1 MNNSATYLLAALR
14 EKIKEMLDLQN
25 KINEKV
31 HPHWRE
37 QNFEWYRAI
46 WVECAE
52 LLDHYGWKWWKKQSP
67 NQAQIELELVDIW
80 HFGLSV
86 LLSNYDIEK
95 SISLISE
102 GMTDQRGSGKFRENL
117 EDFTSN
123 TLQTRSFD
131 LKRFNQVMNDVGL
144 TFEKLYVGYISK
156 NVLNSFR
163 QDKGYQAG
171 TYIKDWS
178 GIEDNEYLIRLA
190 SKMDPK
196 SENFSSKLYT
206 LMEKEY
212 EAHSSK
218 K

>member
-1 MNNSATYLLAALR
+1 MKGEALR

-80 HFGLSV
+80 HFGLSI

-102 GMTDQRGSGKFRENL
+102 GIMDQRGSGKFRENL

-171 TYIKDWS
+171 TYIKDWG

-196 SENFSSKLYT
+196 SENFSSELYT

>member
-1 MNNSATYLLAALR
+1 MKGEALR

-80 HFGLSV
+80 HFGLSI
-86 LLSNYDIEK
+86 LLSKYDIEK

-171 TYIKDWS
+171 TYIKDWG

-196 SENFSSKLYT
+196 SENFSSELYT
-206 LMEKEY
+206 LMEREY

>member
-1 MNNSATYLLAALR
+1 MKGEALR

-31 HPHWRE
+31 HPNWRE

-80 HFGLSV
+80 HFGLSI

-102 GMTDQRGSGKFRENL
+102 GMIDQRGSGKFRENL

-171 TYIKDWS
+171 TYIKDWG

-190 SKMDPK
+190 SKMDPR
-196 SENFSSKLYT
+196 SENFSSELYT

>member
-1 MNNSATYLLAALR
+1 MKGEALR

-80 HFGLSV
+80 HFGLSI

-102 GMTDQRGSGKFRENL
+102 GMIDQRGSGKFRENL

-171 TYIKDWS
+171 TYIKDWG

-190 SKMDPK
+190 SKIDPK
-196 SENFSSKLYT
+196 SENFSSELYT
-206 LMEKEY
+206 LMENEY

>member
-1 MNNSATYLLAALR
+1 MKGEALR

-80 HFGLSV
+80 HFGLSI

-102 GMTDQRGSGKFRENL
+102 GMIDQRGSGKFRENL

-131 LKRFNQVMNDVGL
+131 LKTFNQVMNDVGL

-171 TYIKDWS
+171 TYIKDWG

-196 SENFSSKLYT
+196 SENFSSELYT

>member
-1 MNNSATYLLAALR
+1 MKGEALR

-80 HFGLSV
+80 HFGLSI
-86 LLSNYDIEK
+86 LLSNYDVEK

-102 GMTDQRGSGKFRENL
+102 GMIDQRGSGKFRENL

-171 TYIKDWS
+171 TYIKDWG

-190 SKMDPK
+190 SKIDPK
-196 SENFSSKLYT
+196 SEIFSSELYT

>member
-1 MNNSATYLLAALR
+1 MKGEALR

-80 HFGLSV
+80 HFGLSI

-102 GMTDQRGSGKFRENL
+102 GMIDQRGSGKFRENL

-171 TYIKDWS
+171 TYIKDWG
-178 GIEDNEYLIRLA
+178 GIEDNEYLISLA

-196 SENFSSKLYT
+196 SENFSSELYT

>member
-1 MNNSATYLLAALR
+1 MKGEALR

-80 HFGLSV
+80 HFGLSI

-117 EDFTSN
+117 EEFTSN

-171 TYIKDWS
+171 TYIKDWG

-196 SENFSSKLYT
+196 SENFSSELYT

>member
-1 MNNSATYLLAALR
+1 MKGEALR

-80 HFGLSV
+80 HFGLSI

-102 GMTDQRGSGKFRENL
+102 GMIDQRGSGKFRENL

-171 TYIKDWS
+171 TYIKDWG

-196 SENFSSKLYT
+196 SENFSSELYT
-206 LMEKEY
+206 LMEREY

>member
-1 MNNSATYLLAALR
+1 MKGEALR
-14 EKIKEMLDLQN
+14 EKIREMLDLQN

-80 HFGLSV
+80 HFGLSI

-95 SISLISE
+95 SISLIAE
-102 GMTDQRGSGKFRENL
+102 GMIDQRGSGRFRENL

-171 TYIKDWS
+171 TYIKDWG

-196 SENFSSKLYT
+196 SENFSSELYT

>member
-1 MNNSATYLLAALR
+1 MKGEALR

-80 HFGLSV
+80 HFGLSI

-102 GMTDQRGSGKFRENL
+102 GIIDQRGSGKFRENL

-163 QDKGYQAG
+163 QDKGYQTGA
-171 TYIKDWS
+171 YIKDW
-178 GIEDNEYLIRLA
+178 GGTEDNEYLIRFA

-196 SENFSSKLYT
+196 SKNFSSELYT

>member
-1 MNNSATYLLAALR
+1 MKGEALR

-80 HFGLSV
+80 HFGLSI

-102 GMTDQRGSGKFRENL
+102 DMIDQRGSGKFRENL

-171 TYIKDWS
+171 TYIKDWG

-190 SKMDPK
+190 SKIDPK
-196 SENFSSKLYT
+196 SENFSSELYT
-206 LMEKEY
+206 LMEREY

>member
-1 MNNSATYLLAALR
+1 MKGEALR

-46 WVECAE
+46 WIECAE

-80 HFGLSV
+80 HFGLSI

-102 GMTDQRGSGKFRENL
+102 GMMDQRGSGKFRENL

-171 TYIKDWS
+171 TYIKDWG

-196 SENFSSKLYT
+196 SENFSSELYT

>member
-1 MNNSATYLLAALR
+1 MKGEALR

-80 HFGLSV
+80 HFGLSI

-102 GMTDQRGSGKFRENL
+102 GMIDQRGSGKFRENL

-171 TYIKDWS
+171 TYIKDWG

-196 SENFSSKLYT
+196 SENFSSELYT
-206 LMEKEY
+206 LMEREY
-212 EAHSSK
+212 EVHSSK

>member
-1 MNNSATYLLAALR
+1 MKGEALR

-31 HPHWRE
+31 HPNWRE

-80 HFGLSV
+80 HFGLSI
-86 LLSNYDIEK
+86 LLSKYNIEK

-102 GMTDQRGSGKFRENL
+102 VMTDQRRSGKFRENL

-131 LKRFNQVMNDVGL
+131 LKRFNQIMNDVGL

-171 TYIKDWS
+171 TYIKDWG

-190 SKMDPK
+190 SKIDPK
-196 SENFSSKLYT
+196 SENFSSELYT
-206 LMEKEY
+206 LMEREY

>member
-1 MNNSATYLLAALR
+1 MKGEALR

-80 HFGLSV
+80 HFGLSI

-102 GMTDQRGSGKFRENL
+102 GMIDQRGSGKFRENL

-171 TYIKDWS
+171 TYIKDWG

-190 SKMDPK
+190 SKMDPE
-196 SENFSSKLYT
+196 SENFSSELYT

>member
-1 MNNSATYLLAALR
+1 MKGEALR

-67 NQAQIELELVDIW
+67 NQSQIELELVDIW
-80 HFGLSV
+80 HFGLSI
-86 LLSNYDIEK
+86 LLSKYDIEK

-102 GMTDQRGSGKFRENL
+102 GMIDQRGSGKFRENL
-117 EDFTSN
+117 EDFTSK
-123 TLQTRSFD
+123 TLQTRCFD

-171 TYIKDWS
+171 TYLKDWG

-196 SENFSSKLYT
+196 SENFSSELYT
-206 LMEKEY
+206 LMEREY

>member
-1 MNNSATYLLAALR
+1 MKGEALR

-67 NQAQIELELVDIW
+67 NQSQIELELVDIW
-80 HFGLSV
+80 HFGLSI
-86 LLSNYDIEK
+86 LLSKYDIEK

-102 GMTDQRGSGKFRENL
+102 GMIDQRGSGKFRENL

-171 TYIKDWS
+171 TYLKDWG

-196 SENFSSKLYT
+196 SENFSSELYT
-206 LMEKEY
+206 LMEREY

>member
-1 MNNSATYLLAALR
+1 MKGEALR

-80 HFGLSV
+80 HFGLSI

-102 GMTDQRGSGKFRENL
+102 GMIDQRGSGKFRENL

-131 LKRFNQVMNDVGL
+131 LKRFNQVMNDAGL

-171 TYIKDWS
+171 TYIKDWG
-178 GIEDNEYLIRLA
+178 GIEDNEYLIRYSL
-190 SKMDPK
+190 
-196 SENFSSKLYT
+196 SSIPPQSFIYVP
-206 LMEKEY
+206 
-212 EAHSSK
+212 A
-218 K
+218 

>member
-1 MNNSATYLLAALR
+1 MKGEALR

-80 HFGLSV
+80 HFGLSI

-102 GMTDQRGSGKFRENL
+102 GMIDQRGSGKFRENL

-171 TYIKDWS
+171 TYTKDWG

-196 SENFSSKLYT
+196 SENFSSELYT

>member
-1 MNNSATYLLAALR
+1 MKGEALR

-31 HPHWRE
+31 HPQWRE

-80 HFGLSV
+80 HFGLSI
-86 LLSNYDIEK
+86 LLSKYDMEK

-102 GMTDQRGSGKFRENL
+102 VMTDQRGSGKFRENL

-171 TYIKDWS
+171 TYIKDWG

-196 SENFSSKLYT
+196 SENFSSELYT

>member
-1 MNNSATYLLAALR
+1 MKGEALR

-80 HFGLSV
+80 HFGLSI

-102 GMTDQRGSGKFRENL
+102 GMIDQRGSGKFRENL

-171 TYIKDWS
+171 TYIKDWG

-190 SKMDPK
+190 SKMDPR
-196 SENFSSKLYT
+196 SENFSSELYT

>member
-1 MNNSATYLLAALR
+1 MKGEALR

-37 QNFEWYRAI
+37 QNFEGYRAI

-80 HFGLSV
+80 HFGLSI

-102 GMTDQRGSGKFRENL
+102 GMIDQRGSGKFRENL

-144 TFEKLYVGYISK
+144 TFEKLYVSYISK

-171 TYIKDWS
+171 TYIKDWG
-178 GIEDNEYLIRLA
+178 GIEDNEYLIRIA

-196 SENFSSKLYT
+196 SENFSSELYT

>member
-1 MNNSATYLLAALR
+1 MKGEALR

-80 HFGLSV
+80 HFGLSI
-86 LLSNYDIEK
+86 LLSKYDIEK

-102 GMTDQRGSGKFRENL
+102 GMIDQRGSGKFRENL
-117 EDFTSN
+117 EDFTSK

-171 TYIKDWS
+171 TYLKDWG

-196 SENFSSKLYT
+196 SENFSSELYT
-206 LMEKEY
+206 LMEREY

>member
-1 MNNSATYLLAALR
+1 MKGEALQ

-46 WVECAE
+46 WIECAE

-80 HFGLSV
+80 HFGLSI

-102 GMTDQRGSGKFRENL
+102 GMIDQRGSGKFRENL
-117 EDFTSN
+117 EDFTTN

-171 TYIKDWS
+171 TYIKDWG

-196 SENFSSKLYT
+196 SENFSSELYT

>member
-1 MNNSATYLLAALR
+1 MKGEALR

-31 HPHWRE
+31 HPNWRE

-80 HFGLSV
+80 HFGLSM

-95 SISLISE
+95 STSLISE
-102 GMTDQRGSGKFRENL
+102 GMIDQRGSGKFRENL

-171 TYIKDWS
+171 TYIKDWG

-196 SENFSSKLYT
+196 SENFSSELYT

>member
-1 MNNSATYLLAALR
+1 MKGEALR

-52 LLDHYGWKWWKKQSP
+52 LLDHYGWKWWKKQNP

-80 HFGLSV
+80 HFGLSI
-86 LLSNYDIEK
+86 LLSKYDIEK

-171 TYIKDWS
+171 TYIKDWG

-190 SKMDPK
+190 SKIDPK
-196 SENFSSKLYT
+196 SENFSSELYT
-206 LMEKEY
+206 LMEREY

>member
-1 MNNSATYLLAALR
+1 MKGEALR

-37 QNFEWYRAI
+37 QNFDWYRAI

-80 HFGLSV
+80 HFGLSI

-102 GMTDQRGSGKFRENL
+102 GMIDQRGSGKFRENL

-171 TYIKDWS
+171 TYIKDWG

-196 SENFSSKLYT
+196 SENFSSELYT

>member
-1 MNNSATYLLAALR
+1 MKGEALR

-80 HFGLSV
+80 HFGLSI

-102 GMTDQRGSGKFRENL
+102 GMIDQRGSGKFRENL

-171 TYIKDWS
+171 TYIKDWG

-190 SKMDPK
+190 SKMDPQ
-196 SENFSSKLYT
+196 SENFSSELYT

>member
-1 MNNSATYLLAALR
+1 MKGEALR

-80 HFGLSV
+80 HFGLSI

-102 GMTDQRGSGKFRENL
+102 GMIDQRGSGKFRENL

-171 TYIKDWS
+171 TYIKDWG

-196 SENFSSKLYT
+196 SENFSSELYT

-218 K
+218 KDNI

>member
-1 MNNSATYLLAALR
+1 MKGEALR

-80 HFGLSV
+80 HFGLSI

-102 GMTDQRGSGKFRENL
+102 GLIDQRGSGKFRENL
-117 EDFTSN
+117 EDFTS
-123 TLQTRSFD
+123 TSLQTRSFD

-171 TYIKDWS
+171 TYIKDWG

-196 SENFSSKLYT
+196 SENFSSELYT

>member
-1 MNNSATYLLAALR
+1 MKGEALR

-80 HFGLSV
+80 HFGLSI

-102 GMTDQRGSGKFRENL
+102 CMTDQRGSGKFRENL

-171 TYIKDWS
+171 TYIKDWG

-190 SKMDPK
+190 SEMDPK
-196 SENFSSKLYT
+196 SENFSSELYP

>member
-1 MNNSATYLLAALR
+1 MKGEALR

-80 HFGLSV
+80 HFGLSI
-86 LLSNYDIEK
+86 LLSKYDIEK

-102 GMTDQRGSGKFRENL
+102 GINDQRGSGKFRENL

-171 TYIKDWS
+171 TYIKDWG

-196 SENFSSKLYT
+196 SENFSSELYT

>member
-1 MNNSATYLLAALR
+1 MKGEALR

-80 HFGLSV
+80 HFGLSI
-86 LLSNYDIEK
+86 LLSKYDIEK

-102 GMTDQRGSGKFRENL
+102 SMTDQRGSGKFRENL
-117 EDFTSN
+117 EEFTSK

-171 TYIKDWS
+171 TYIKDWG

-196 SENFSSKLYT
+196 SENFSSELYT
-206 LMEKEY
+206 LMEREY

>member
-1 MNNSATYLLAALR
+1 MKGEALR

-80 HFGLSV
+80 HFGLSI

-95 SISLISE
+95 SIYLISE
-102 GMTDQRGSGKFRENL
+102 GMIDQRGSGKFRENL

-171 TYIKDWS
+171 TYIKDWG

-190 SKMDPK
+190 SKIDPK
-196 SENFSSKLYT
+196 SENFSSELYT

-212 EAHSSK
+212 EAHSLK

>member
-1 MNNSATYLLAALR
+1 MKGEALR

-31 HPHWRE
+31 HPNWRE

-80 HFGLSV
+80 HFGLSI

-102 GMTDQRGSGKFRENL
+102 GMIDQRGSGKFRENL

-171 TYIKDWS
+171 TYIKDWG

-196 SENFSSKLYT
+196 SENFSSELYT

>member
-1 MNNSATYLLAALR
+1 MKGEALR

-80 HFGLSV
+80 HFGLSI
-86 LLSNYDIEK
+86 LLSKYDIEK

-102 GMTDQRGSGKFRENL
+102 VMTDQRGPGKFRENL

-171 TYIKDWS
+171 TYIKDWG

-190 SKMDPK
+190 SKIDPK
-196 SENFSSKLYT
+196 SENFSSELYT

>member
-1 MNNSATYLLAALR
+1 MKGEALR
-14 EKIKEMLDLQN
+14 ETIKEMLDLQHN
-25 KINEKV
+25 INEKV

-52 LLDHYGWKWWKKQSP
+52 LLDHYGWKWWKKQNP

-80 HFGLSV
+80 HFGLSI
-86 LLSNYDIEK
+86 LLSKYDIEK

-102 GMTDQRGSGKFRENL
+102 VMTDQRGSGKFRENL

-171 TYIKDWS
+171 TYIKDWG

-196 SENFSSKLYT
+196 SKNFSSELYT

>member
-1 MNNSATYLLAALR
+1 MKGEALR

-80 HFGLSV
+80 HFGLSI
-86 LLSNYDIEK
+86 LLSKYDIEK

-171 TYIKDWS
+171 TYIKDW
-178 GIEDNEYLIRLA
+178 GGVEDNEYLIRLA

-196 SENFSSKLYT
+196 SENFSSELYT
-206 LMEKEY
+206 LMEREY

>member
-1 MNNSATYLLAALR
+1 MKGEALR

-80 HFGLSV
+80 HFGLSI

-102 GMTDQRGSGKFRENL
+102 GMIDQRGSGKFRENL

-171 TYIKDWS
+171 TYIKDW
-178 GIEDNEYLIRLA
+178 GGMEDNEYLIRLA

-196 SENFSSKLYT
+196 SENFSSELYT